1 MSEWIHLPKVTRHDG
16 SSIVLCC
23 PPYAFHLLQLIQPYP
38 SFLPL
43 SILNMTQG
51 ACQSYNT
58 PVCSRGEKAYERV
71 SWETPWHLFFCPL
84 VEINSILDPIYKV
97 NFPPRGKITDLPDR
111 REKLPGLCHPGIQ
124 TEGGANQVAKHVIQP
139 FCCYMWLRISNI
151 FLTRKSIIIR
161 MLPVTYIEY
170 LPYTGSII

>member
-1 MSEWIHLPKVTRHDG
+1 MPKVTRHDG

-23 PPYAFHLLQLIQPYP
+23 PPYAFRLLQLIQPYP

-139 FCCYMWLRISNI
+139 FCCYMWLRISTI

>member
-1 MSEWIHLPKVTRHDG
+1 MVFYSLNQYQLYPCG
-16 SSIVLCC
+16 SGLFFMILASIQV
-23 PPYAFHLLQLIQPYP
+23 PGNYFSHFLQLKV
-38 SFLPL
+38 
-43 SILNMTQG
+43 N
-51 ACQSYNT
+51 C
-58 PVCSRGEKAYERV
+58 E
-71 SWETPWHLFFCPL
+71 
-84 VEINSILDPIYKV
+84 EINSILDPIYKV
-97 NFPPRGKITDLPDR
+97 NFPPRGTITDLPDR